1 MAEKLIPAKKVK
13 NGVLYKSGHIKVS
26 NIRASYP
33 HLGAPYGG
41 DGEGEKGRGGEGETE
56 KGGGGSFSQD
66 TRIRHTRPNFF
77 VTEGTEE
84 SRSFTE

>member
-26 NIRASYP
+26 NVRASYP

-41 DGEGEKGRGGEGETE
+41 DGLFHHRRQGREQFVVEHQ
-56 KGGGGSFSQD
+56 FS
-66 TRIRHTRPNFF
+66 
-77 VTEGTEE
+77 
-84 SRSFTE
+84 